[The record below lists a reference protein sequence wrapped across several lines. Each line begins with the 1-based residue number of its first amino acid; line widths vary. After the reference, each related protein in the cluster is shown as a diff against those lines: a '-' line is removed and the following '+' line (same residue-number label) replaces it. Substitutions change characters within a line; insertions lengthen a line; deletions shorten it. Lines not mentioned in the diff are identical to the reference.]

1 MKVNLEDFRIVP
13 GATWRLSTGDLG
25 ERAHWDDYMAAYEAC
40 LRATSIKEAPWHV
53 VPADDKKNAHLIIAE
68 AIVETLKGMKMSYPR
83 PGSARRKAL
92 ESVRST
98 LANEKS

>member
-1 MKVNLEDFRIVP
+1 VKVNLEDFRIVP
-13 GATWRLSTGDLG
+13 GPTWRLSMGTWESEHTG
-25 ERAHWDDYMAAYEAC
+25 DDYMGG
-40 LRATSIKEAPWHV
+40 LRSLSPRDEHKGGALA
-53 VPADDKKNAHLIIAE
+53 ADDKKNARLIVAE

-98 LANEKS
+98 LANEES

>member
-1 MKVNLEDFRIVP
+1 
-13 GATWRLSTGDLG
+13 
-25 ERAHWDDYMAAYEAC
+25 
-40 LRATSIKEAPWHV
+40 V

-92 ESVRST
+92 ESVRSALPMGSHNRRSQSSSSRAGKVRRRFRRET
-98 LANEKS
+98 DAIIS

>member
-1 MKVNLEDFRIVP
+1 MTI
-13 GATWRLSTGDLG
+13 WRPTKPV
-25 ERAHWDDYMAAYEAC
+25 
-40 LRATSIKEAPWHV
+40 LRATSIKEAPGHV
-53 VPADDKKNAHLIIAE
+53 VPADDKMNARLIVAE

-98 LANEKS
+98 LANEES

>member
-1 MKVNLEDFRIVP
+1 M
-13 GATWRLSTGDLG
+13 
-25 ERAHWDDYMAAYEAC
+25 
-40 LRATSIKEAPWHV
+40 

-68 AIVETLKGMKMSYPR
+68 AIVETLKGMNISYPR

>member
-1 MKVNLEDFRIVP
+1 
-13 GATWRLSTGDLG
+13 
-25 ERAHWDDYMAAYEAC
+25 
-40 LRATSIKEAPWHV
+40 V

-68 AIVETLKGMKMSYPR
+68 AIVETLKGMKVSYPR

>member
-1 MKVNLEDFRIVP
+1 MWSRP
-13 GATWRLSTGDLG
+13 TTRRT
-25 ERAHWDDYMAAYEAC
+25 R
-40 LRATSIKEAPWHV
+40 
-53 VPADDKKNAHLIIAE
+53 LIIAE

-83 PGSARRKAL
+83 PDSTRRKEL

>member
-1 MKVNLEDFRIVP
+1 M
-13 GATWRLSTGDLG
+13 
-25 ERAHWDDYMAAYEAC
+25 
-40 LRATSIKEAPWHV
+40 

-68 AIVETLKGMKMSYPR
+68 AIVETLKGMKVSYPR

-92 ESVRST
+92 ESVRSA

>member
-1 MKVNLEDFRIVP
+1 
-13 GATWRLSTGDLG
+13 
-25 ERAHWDDYMAAYEAC
+25 MAC
-40 LRATSIKEAPWHV
+40 GSG
-53 VPADDKKNAHLIIAE
+53 DDKKNARLIIAE

-83 PGSARRKAL
+83 PDPARRKAL